1 MTTVPLL
8 VTAEWLADNL
18 DNPDIKIIDAS
29 FHLPTAGRDVQ
40 AEFVEA
46 HIPGAVLFD
55 IEAIKDT
62 SSDLPHMMP
71 DPAEFARMVGELGIS
86 NDHHVIAYDSVGIFS
101 APRAWWMFRA
111 MGHDKVSIL
120 DGGLAKWVLDG
131 HPTKAG
137 AATPT
142 PDYFEASLQADM
154 IVDMGAVE
162 AAIGKT
168 QIADARAAARFTGEA
183 AEPRHG
189 LRSGHIPGSRNLPS
203 STLIDPETGQF
214 KDTAT
219 MRAAFEQAGL
229 DIDKPMITSCG
240 SGVTA
245 AILSFALALMGKT
258 DTRLYDGSWS
268 EWGMEGGPAIETG
281 PAS

>member
-245 AILSFALALMGKT
+245 AILSLALERIGKH
-258 DTRLYDGSWS
+258 DHSLYDGSWT
-268 EWGMEGGPAIETG
+268 EWGQFPTLPVATG
-281 PAS
+281 DD

>member
-8 VTAEWLADNL
+8 VTVEWLADNL

-55 IEAIKDT
+55 IEAVKDT

-86 NDHHVIAYDSVGIFS
+86 NDHHVIAYDTVGILS

-111 MGHDKVSIL
+111 MGHDKVSVL
-120 DGGLAKWVLDG
+120 DGGLLAWVRDA
-131 HPTKAG
+131 HPTEAG

-142 PDYFEASLQADM
+142 PDYFEANLKADM

-162 AAIGKT
+162 ALIGKT

-183 AEPRHG
+183 AEPRPG

-229 DIDKPMITSCG
+229 DTDKPMITSCG